1 MISRWDSV
9 SRRALI
15 LRSRCPGGHGAGGGP
30 SEFPSAL
37 TSVAYLYSPATQG
50 QGDPVLLSVTAWN
63 TLWRAGVPT
72 HVISDRTI
80 GPLGSVTAGRAAR
93 THPTCVHAAV
103 PGPLVEALVVYRCRP
118 RSGRRWGR
126 LVGRHVAGRG
136 LTPSVW
142 NSRLLSKQVPLTVDV
157 YSGPARKVIK
167 RG

>member
-50 QGDPVLLSVTAWN
+50 QGDPVLLSITAWN

-103 PGPLVEALVVYRCRP
+103 PGPLVEALVVLPMSAEEWSALGPVGGPPCR
-118 RSGRRWGR
+118 WTW
-126 LVGRHVAGRG
+126 LNAVG
-136 LTPSVW
+136 W

-157 YSGPARKVIK
+157 YSGPARTVIK